1 MGAGFSPNMIEV
13 GGKQTATLNA
23 VGNTVRASA
32 RVENICSLFVVFCFL
47 AARQLPQAS
56 SFRAELLYLLMR
68 CSGVRSSPGLTG
80 HVAVPEHVCLTSGVY
95 LWMR

>member
-23 VGNTVRASA
+23 VGNTVRTSA

-47 AARQLPQAS
+47 ARQLPQAS